1 MIRGEI
7 WTASGAPD
15 YGGKPRPVVILQS
28 DRYETD
34 SVTVCPFTTDPAAA
48 PLVRLTVAPSAG
60 NGLRHNSRIMVDKI
74 TTVSR
79 TKLGARIG
87 RLDDKDILQ
96 LDRAVL
102 VFLGLAD

>member
-1 MIRGEI
+1 MLRGEI
-7 WTASGAPD
+7 WTSASAAD

-48 PLVRLTVAPSAG
+48 PLARLAVEPSAE
-60 NGLRHNSRIMVDKI
+60 NGLRLNSRIMVDKI
-74 TTVSR
+74 TTVPR
-79 TKLGARIG
+79 KKIGARIG
-87 RLDDKDILQ
+87 RLADSEILQ

-102 VFLGLAD
+102 LFLGLAD